1 MSYQGVRTV
10 DYTLDYKKIGYRISR
25 CRKRMKISQAELAE
39 LTNLSVGYI
48 SHIETGKKK
57 PSLEVLVRV
66 SEALNVTVDRLL
78 LGNQTYDIVSYSPEL
93 KELLS
98 DCSNYEKA
106 VIYDLARSV
115 KRSLRNNVGLEK
127 KQNHDWSD
135 F

>member
-1 MSYQGVRTV
+1 
-10 DYTLDYKKIGYRISR
+10 
-25 CRKRMKISQAELAE
+25 MKISQAELAE

-57 PSLEVLVRV
+57 ASLEVLVRV

-78 LGNQTYDIVSYSPEL
+78 LGNQSHDNVSYSPEL

-106 VIYDLARSV
+106 VIIDTARSV
-115 KRSLRNNVGLEK
+115 KRSLRNNIGLEK
-127 KQNHDWSD
+127 KQDHDWSE